1 MVPDT
6 PVGALTSRF
15 RLRVAGDV
23 LRGQD
28 LGEARGSANPLSQVG
43 SGWVVGAHV
52 VLGADGVV
60 ALHALHLSETEAQ
73 QAPVK
78 TEPPTPASTPLPHM
92 HTILKEVAEGGWEIK
107 S

>member
-1 MVPDT
+1 M
-6 PVGALTSRF
+6 
-15 RLRVAGDV
+15 
-23 LRGQD
+23 
-28 LGEARGSANPLSQVG
+28 
-43 SGWVVGAHV
+43 